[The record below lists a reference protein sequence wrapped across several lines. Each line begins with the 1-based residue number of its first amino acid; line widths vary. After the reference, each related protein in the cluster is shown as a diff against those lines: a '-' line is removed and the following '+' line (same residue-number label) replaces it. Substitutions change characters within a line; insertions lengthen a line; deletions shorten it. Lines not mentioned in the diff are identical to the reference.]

1 MIRHPRPKESDTVI
15 NFLESNG
22 YEAQRTSLPHVSV
35 SSFRP
40 WLCTTHSITFH
51 PFYPN
56 WPAETLYWFIQSE
69 CVCIAWETDHTSWHH
84 HWFPLKWCLR
94 NNHRNSILMTCHYPD
109 LDSASDSMK
118 QFFNQSEALPGS
130 GCWCIVS
137 VEFLLSFLRHH
148 FVGKPMVES
157 WIVGCFLRPL
167 SVENRRL
174 CSQGAVTQHK
184 LQQHLA
190 FTFSVAF
197 ITSHVW

>member
-1 MIRHPRPKESDTVI
+1 MKHKGLLCHM
-15 NFLESNG
+15 FLLALLDLDC
-22 YEAQRTSLPHVSV
+22 AQHTLS
-35 SSFRP
+35 
-40 WLCTTHSITFH
+40 HSIH
-51 PFYPN
+51 V
-56 WPAETLYWFIQSE
+56 TLTDRQKHCIVSFSLSVY
-69 CVCIAWETDHTSWHH
+69 VIAWETDHTSWHH

-109 LDSASDSMK
+109 LDSASDWMK

-130 GCWCIVS
+130 GWWCIVS

-197 ITSHVW
+197 ITSLLW

>member
-1 MIRHPRPKESDTVI
+1 MVMKHKGLLCHM
-15 NFLESNG
+15 FLLALLDLDC
-22 YEAQRTSLPHVSV
+22 AQHT
-35 SSFRP
+35 
-40 WLCTTHSITFH
+40 ITFH

-56 WPAETLYWFIQSE
+56 WPAETLYWFIQSQ
-69 CVCIAWETDHTSWHH
+69 CVCIAWETDHTSGHH

-109 LDSASDSMK
+109 LSSASDWMK
-118 QFFNQSEALPGS
+118 QFFNQSEALPRS
-130 GCWCIVS
+130 GWWCIVS

-174 CSQGAVTQHK
+174 SSQGAVTQHK

-190 FTFSVAF
+190 FTFSEAS